1 MLFLYLLQNLGQ
13 RWIGAAY
20 DAVQSMRQALN
31 QKNGKWSIRWPNVA
45 AEIVN
50 NYLPY
55 NEGEDYD
62 TRFNN
67 FRWNG

>member
-1 MLFLYLLQNLGQ
+1 
-13 RWIGAAY
+13 
-20 DAVQSMRQALN
+20 MRQALN